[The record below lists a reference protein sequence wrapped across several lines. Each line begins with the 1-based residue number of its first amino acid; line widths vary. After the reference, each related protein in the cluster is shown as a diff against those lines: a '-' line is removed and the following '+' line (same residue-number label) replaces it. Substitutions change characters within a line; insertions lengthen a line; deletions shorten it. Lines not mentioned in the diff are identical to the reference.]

1 MLWLA
6 PFPTFQR
13 LKSDIFHFPPSDERV
28 EQFTGVVNAGEGRMN
43 GCTLFVSQAEGL
55 QARRLSKPTLTI
67 QCDKGSTMWRR
78 THERGQTSD
87 QALREGFLK
96 EVAFW
101 LHYESH
107 GGWPGKM
114 GGRVWGQTTYKD

>member
-1 MLWLA
+1 MQVQMLTCPFIRVFPLTLTDTLSTHRTA
-6 PFPTFQR
+6 P
-13 LKSDIFHFPPSDERV
+13 
-28 EQFTGVVNAGEGRMN
+28 NAGEGRMN